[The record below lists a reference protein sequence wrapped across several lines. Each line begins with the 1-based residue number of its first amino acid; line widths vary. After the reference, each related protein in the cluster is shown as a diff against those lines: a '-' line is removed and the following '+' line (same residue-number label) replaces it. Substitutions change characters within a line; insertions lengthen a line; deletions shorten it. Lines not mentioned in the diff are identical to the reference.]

1 MELLIFI
8 LAVALIA
15 TLLKLTDQTAK
26 NKTLEQDNHAQAMR
40 INRLEWDLE
49 TTYSELRMT
58 CAENNIP
65 CFRRRN
71 NRVIRS
77 VSHAQT
83 THA

>member
-1 MELLIFI
+1 MMLLIFI
-8 LAVALIA
+8 LVITLIA
-15 TLLKLTDQTAK
+15 ALLKMSEMNAK
-26 NKTLEQDNHAQAMR
+26 NKRLEQDNHVQAMR

-49 TTYSELRMT
+49 TTYSELRIT
-58 CAENNIP
+58 CIENNIP